1 MTEEEPIKLVVIIL
15 SSKFI
20 VRPFAGIFSYFLM
33 NKLRRRNLQK
43 KNSLYNPMHN
53 NLKYCQNLEAM
64 SFLELTPGTNK
75 ALPADD
81 RSCSHK
87 GQLSMKYLLCNLL
100 TVE

>member
-15 SSKFI
+15 SSKFV

-43 KNSLYNPMHN
+43 NNSLYNMHN

-64 SFLELTPGTNK
+64 SSLELTPGANK
-75 ALPADD
+75 GLSADD

-87 GQLSMKYLLCNLL
+87 GQLSMIYLLCNLL